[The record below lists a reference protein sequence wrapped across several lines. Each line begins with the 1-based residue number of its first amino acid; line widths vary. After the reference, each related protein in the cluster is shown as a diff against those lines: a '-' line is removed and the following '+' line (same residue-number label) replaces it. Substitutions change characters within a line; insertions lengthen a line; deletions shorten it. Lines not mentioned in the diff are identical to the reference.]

1 MCMSFGSNFIFEAA
15 EIKRR
20 ADFHRILRSLN
31 LPASL
36 DALDRPIGLPPSL
49 LKKTEEVQQENGP
62 DKVEKSIE
70 DVKRMAALARKVLEE
85 VSFVPIVK

>member
-1 MCMSFGSNFIFEAA
+1 MRMSFEPNFICKGTD
-15 EIKRR
+15 IKCRTV
-20 ADFHRILRSLN
+20 FHRTLRSLN

-49 LKKTEEVQQENGP
+49 LKKAEEVQQENGP
-62 DKVEKSIE
+62 DKIEKSIE

-85 VSFVPIVK
+85 V